1 MAGKNIRVVP
11 KISNNLIAVYICI
24 PSTGESRQVALVECP
39 NDNQLNDNV
48 ELADEIC
55 RTYRKR
61 INKRVFEKKGSRFK
75 SGCLF

>member
-1 MAGKNIRVVP
+1 MAKKNIRVVP

-48 ELADEIC
+48 ELADELC
-55 RTYRKR
+55 KVYLKSVTQKNEGGVLWKYRY
-61 INKRVFEKKGSRFK
+61 I
-75 SGCLF
+75 

>member
-1 MAGKNIRVVP
+1 MAGQNIRVVP

-48 ELADEIC
+48 ELADELC

-61 INKRVFEKKGSRFK
+61 LNKSI
-75 SGCLF
+75 

>member
-1 MAGKNIRVVP
+1 MAKKNIRVVP

-48 ELADEIC
+48 DLADEIC

-61 INKRVFEKKGSRFK
+61 INKSI
-75 SGCLF
+75 

>member
-55 RTYRKR
+55 RAYRKR
-61 INKRVFEKKGSRFK
+61 INKSI
-75 SGCLF
+75 